1 MRERSVRVDTD
12 KLIQLSKL
20 YKSVT
25 VAREIGVSKQVWH
38 RYKSAKS
45 DMPESVL
52 DRLCN
57 IYHLDK
63 NAMIV
68 ESI

>member
-20 YKSVT
+20 YKGVN
-25 VAREIGVSKQVWH
+25 VARDLGVSKQVFSY
-38 RYKSAKS
+38 YKKGKR

-52 DRLCN
+52 DRLCD
-57 IYHLDK
+57 IYRLDK
-63 NAMIV
+63 DSMIV